1 LLEVKSLNLQRV
13 EENKVLG
20 EKDLDYLRVF
30 LRETS
35 EKIRVLQKIFGC
47 ENDKV
52 CEDKRR

>member
-1 LLEVKSLNLQRV
+1 MEEKSSNLQRL

-35 EKIRVLQKIFGC
+35 EKIRVLQKMFGC

-52 CEDKRR
+52 CEDRKR

>member
-13 EENKVLG
+13 AENKVLG

-35 EKIRVLQKIFGC
+35 EKIRVLQKMFGC